1 MRTTRRRAS
10 VIAALS
16 AAALFA
22 GAGAAQ
28 AATGYVDVH
37 GINGEGN
44 VTNPKN
50 GKCYNVSDGYNS
62 GRLLMTNH
70 TDRTIKVYYAPDCK
84 SEKPAVVKP
93 GATYRA
99 SESWGFIFYSRSF
112 EVV

>member
-50 GKCYNVSDGYNS
+50 GKCYTIADYYH
-62 GRLLMTNH
+62 GRGTVTNH
-70 TDRTIKVYYAPDCK
+70 TDRTIKVYTGTDCK
-84 SEKPAVVKP
+84 GDKPGVVKP
-93 GATYRA
+93 GQSVDA
-99 SESWGFIFYSRSF
+99 SPYWGPIFLLRSF